1 MHHQEFTI
9 ACGGTNT
16 RANNGHVNHNG
27 TPYPPSPS
35 FKSLCHCHMQQHPH
49 HHLSSKARSRFA
61 RSDHRVNHTALPTSW
76 LDGLVNGG
84 SQHQVPVR
92 GLGTGEHQAS
102 QLGQSTTQ
110 GGGEHHVAAIGGDL
124 QSSHNNDVDSV
135 TDQKKT
141 PPNKVSTWG
150 RTSLLSQQIALSCP
164 DVLCGLWEQTNESV
178 RITWAAWHVVAGGGA
193 HQ

>member
-1 MHHQEFTI
+1 M
-9 ACGGTNT
+9 A
-16 RANNGHVNHNG
+16 
-27 TPYPPSPS
+27 PPTLLSTDA
-35 FKSLCHCHMQQHPH
+35 QHPRLNPLPRCQRH
-49 HHLSSKARSRFA
+49 KTLPRYAPRQIA
-61 RSDHRVNHTALPTSW
+61 HTANEVSECVLPTSW

-141 PPNKVSTWG
+141 PPNKVSK
-150 RTSLLSQQIALSCP
+150 
-164 DVLCGLWEQTNESV
+164 
-178 RITWAAWHVVAGGGA
+178 
-193 HQ
+193 